1 MDFEGGA
8 ELNGWLYG
16 LTDQPPPFYEG
27 MRGYL
32 TSEGDSESLAMLA
45 DSENHL
51 PQHRISIDSAALM
64 LGQRDA
70 KALELSRNLLPAR
83 FTEVAKVFEPVSMT
97 AKESRRLRFDD

>member
-32 TSEGDSESLAMLA
+32 SSEGDSESLAMLA

-51 PQHRISIDSAALM
+51 PQHRISIDPAALM
-64 LGQRDA
+64 SSSNLNRLLAGHRNW
-70 KALELSRNLLPAR
+70 LEDFGHLS
-83 FTEVAKVFEPVSMT
+83 
-97 AKESRRLRFDD
+97 ESRWERIPAKLQSLGVTLTY

>member
-16 LTDQPPPFYEG
+16 LTDQPLPFYEG

-32 TSEGDSESLAMLA
+32 SSEGDSESLAMLA

-51 PQHRISIDSAALM
+51 PQHRIPIDSAALM
-64 LGQRDA
+64 SSSNLNRLLSLAVIETGSKTLATSVNLAGRRFLLSS
-70 KALELSRNLLPAR
+70 KALASR
-83 FTEVAKVFEPVSMT
+83 
-97 AKESRRLRFDD
+97 